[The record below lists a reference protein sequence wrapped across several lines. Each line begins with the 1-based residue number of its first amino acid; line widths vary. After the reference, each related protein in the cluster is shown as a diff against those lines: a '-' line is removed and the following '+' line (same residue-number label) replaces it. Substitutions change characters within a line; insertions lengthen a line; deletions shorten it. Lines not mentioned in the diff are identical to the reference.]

1 MSRFIRFFP
10 FRFPFCLALLAA
22 RLALRTHATFSP
34 ISTLFLSSS
43 YLLSPISPT
52 AGQKSTKSGVGAKIG
67 VKSAVLGVMG
77 SKRTR
82 NEGGRSEGTL
92 EPASGELQ
100 GIWVVTRRSR
110 TRRWDL
116 CSGQGELG
124 NKEVIY
130 RREGSKASWW
140 VVGSGT
146 GGQHAF
152 GSICAGLRSWS
163 AKLRNGWR
171 RVCAAARRSG
181 ERRAQQRR
189 SPVSFEMSLAL
200 SARLMLA
207 AQKLRPHPRDFQPAA
222 GFRVPFENGW
232 VEFSV
237 SGLISIHETSA
248 KYFCQVEK
256 RKRSILDRDD
266 EGNRNERPPASKVR
280 HTCGQLPP
288 INENGSKINGYGVQ
302 TRRSS
307 MQDIRPRFVSAW
319 VCLNAVLANVCPVPK
334 PNRLRAKTSS
344 SRDVNPALSFSERR
358 YFTINVALV
367 HSITKQIATVSL
379 SMSWSIMVTTLHMI

>member
-1 MSRFIRFFP
+1 MKGEVGGYIRACQWRAP
-10 FRFPFCLALLAA
+10 GNLGG
-22 RLALRTHATFSP
+22 
-34 ISTLFLSSS
+34 
-43 YLLSPISPT
+43 Y
-52 AGQKSTKSGVGAKIG
+52 KTKSHTE
-67 VKSAVLGVMG
+67 MG
-77 SKRTR
+77 LVFR
-82 NEGGRSEGTL
+82 NFR
-92 EPASGELQ
+92 
-100 GIWVVTRRSR
+100 
-110 TRRWDL
+110 
-116 CSGQGELG
+116 QGELG

-140 VVGSGT
+140 AVGSGT

-266 EGNRNERPPASKVR
+266 EGHRNERPPR
-280 HTCGQLPP
+280 F
-288 INENGSKINGYGVQ
+288 EGSPH
-302 TRRSS
+302 
-307 MQDIRPRFVSAW
+307 MRP
-319 VCLNAVLANVCPVPK
+319 
-334 PNRLRAKTSS
+334 
-344 SRDVNPALSFSERR
+344 
-358 YFTINVALV
+358 VAA
-367 HSITKQIATVSL
+367 HQRK
-379 SMSWSIMVTTLHMI
+379 WK